1 MGDSTEEMLNV
12 TIKRLEAIM
21 VHFTPE
27 EALEAEVHNLI
38 DAAIVILK
46 SSREDMDA
54 GKAAAYWEQLR
65 GYAKTLYIESVTMHY
80 TKPRAGEFHL
90 SNKLMT
96 MICLCKMEKERIEE
110 LEKET
115 DADKPRHPRQVIKY
129 RNGRPYFDYE

>member
-27 EALEAEVHNLI
+27 EALEAEAHNLI

-96 MICLCKMEKERIEE
+96 MICLCKMEKNA
-110 LEKET
+110 LKNWKKKLTQTSHASQEKS
-115 DADKPRHPRQVIKY
+115 
-129 RNGRPYFDYE
+129 

>member
-27 EALEAEVHNLI
+27 EALEAEAHNLI

-54 GKAAAYWEQLR
+54 GKATP
-65 GYAKTLYIESVTMHY
+65 AKKSHKVQKRKTV
-80 TKPRAGEFHL
+80 F
-90 SNKLMT
+90 
-96 MICLCKMEKERIEE
+96 
-110 LEKET
+110 
-115 DADKPRHPRQVIKY
+115 
-129 RNGRPYFDYE
+129 

>member
-27 EALEAEVHNLI
+27 EALEAEAHNLI

-54 GKAAAYWEQLR
+54 GKAVAYWEQLR
-65 GYAKTLYIESVTMHY
+65 GYAKTLYIESVTMRY
-80 TKPRAGEFHL
+80 TKPRAGEFAGNGQAISRTGEEASQQMRSIL
-90 SNKLMT
+90 
-96 MICLCKMEKERIEE
+96 RI
-110 LEKET
+110 L
-115 DADKPRHPRQVIKY
+115 RQH
-129 RNGRPYFDYE
+129 

>member
-21 VHFTPE
+21 VHFTPK
-27 EALEAEVHNLI
+27 EALEAEAHNLI

-54 GKAAAYWEQLR
+54 DKAAAYWEKLR
-65 GYAKTLYIESVTMHY
+65 GYAKRLYIESLTMRC

-96 MICLCKMEKERIEE
+96 MICLCKMEKERVEE
-110 LEKET
+110 LKKET
-115 DADKPRHPRQVIKY
+115 DVAKPRQPRKVIKCK
-129 RNGRPYFDYE
+129 NGRPYFDYE

>member
-27 EALEAEVHNLI
+27 EALEAEAHNLI

-110 LEKET
+110 LEKKLTQTSHASRE
-115 DADKPRHPRQVIKY
+115 KS
-129 RNGRPYFDYE
+129 

>member
-27 EALEAEVHNLI
+27 EALEAEAHNLI

-54 GKAAAYWEQLR
+54 GKAAAYWEKLR

-90 SNKLMT
+90 SNKLMI

-110 LEKET
+110 MKKEK
-115 DADKPRHPRQVIKY
+115 
-129 RNGRPYFDYE
+129 

>member
-27 EALEAEVHNLI
+27 EALEAEAHNLI

-54 GKAAAYWEQLR
+54 GKAAAYWEKLR

-96 MICLCKMEKERIEE
+96 MICLCKTEKERIEE
-110 LEKET
+110 MEKE
-115 DADKPRHPRQVIKY
+115 K
-129 RNGRPYFDYE
+129 